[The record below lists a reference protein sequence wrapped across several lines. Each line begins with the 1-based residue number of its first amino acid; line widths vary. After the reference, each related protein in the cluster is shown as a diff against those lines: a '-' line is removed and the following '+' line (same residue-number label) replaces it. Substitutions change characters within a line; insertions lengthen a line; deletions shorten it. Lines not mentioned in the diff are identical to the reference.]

1 MLAELFKGDG
11 CILVVNGIQRI
22 AHEYVSLNAS
32 RLINCLTN
40 FELAAKYHTKA
51 KILSALKFKKNFE

>member
-11 CILVVNGIQRI
+11 CILAVNGIQRI

-40 FELAAKYHTKA
+40 VRMGREIPY
-51 KILSALKFKKNFE
+51 